1 LLDDVVANYLDG
13 LTEREFDAP
22 LLSLLRSQGFDDVH
36 LLHGAYEFGKDA
48 IGKSDEPR
56 TQYAFQ
62 SKAGNLGL
70 PEWSSIRGQIDMLR
84 LNDLAHPGFDRSLP
98 RVGVLVLTGRLT
110 GAAPLDVQE
119 YQKRAAERDEPPLEV
134 WDRDKLVRLIAA
146 SPSGALAGAIEAP
159 FLELI
164 GRIES
169 GRTTESDVEL
179 FSRRWISEGAAE
191 WRSFLEASI
200 VANRLRHA
208 DRLDLSCFAALALLR
223 GVWAAAHGTEP
234 LTKIVDEQA
243 AIARDIFIEYAR
255 ELWEGCS
262 DELLEPRALI
272 GGDPDGIF
280 VTYPVRCARLIELLG
295 LLGLALD
302 DGEER
307 KEIATWLERFLAN
320 QPGSVHPISDR
331 WAVSLI
337 PALLLITSSAARGS
351 ALRELL
357 RWFGDRY
364 ENDGLGLASSDA
376 PPDVEVEFLLG
387 NSLEHLNQ
395 HRRGTSYVAA
405 VILDL
410 AALLELPDVYD
421 LAFNEVAAVDASPEV
436 PIPNDDV
443 AQYLVGAI
451 PLDTSPRYAEHWSDR
466 AGWEM
471 APHHDDDVQQYYLG
485 RLGRYWDQLT
495 LSVVTRD
502 RHWVAGL
509 RALRSTTEHLDLN

>member
-1 LLDDVVANYLDG
+1 LLDDVVGNYLDG

-22 LLSLLRSQGFDDVH
+22 LLGLLRSRGFDDVH

-48 IGKSDEPR
+48 IGKAGEPR

-70 PEWSSIRGQIDMLR
+70 PGWSKIRGQIDMLR
-84 LNDLAHPGFDRSLP
+84 LNDLAHPGFDSSLP

-110 GAAPLDVQE
+110 GGAPLDVQE

-134 WDRDKLVRLIAA
+134 WDRDKLVGLIAA

-164 GRIES
+164 GRIDS
-169 GRTTESDVEL
+169 GRAAEIDLER
-179 FSRRWISEGAAE
+179 FSRRWIADGAAE

-208 DRLDLSCFAALALLR
+208 DRLDLSCFATLALLR
-223 GVWAAAHGTEP
+223 AVWASAHGTEP
-234 LTKIVDEQA
+234 LPQVVGEQA
-243 AIARDIFIEYAR
+243 ATARDMFIEYAR

-262 DELLEPRALI
+262 EELLEPRALI
-272 GGDPDGIF
+272 GADPDGVF
-280 VTYPVRCARLIELLG
+280 VTYPVRCARLVELLG
-295 LLGLALD
+295 LFGLALD

-307 KEIATWLERFLAN
+307 EEVTTWLGRFLAS
-320 QPGSVHPISDR
+320 QPGAVHPISDR

-337 PALLLITSSAARGS
+337 PGLLLITSSAARGS
-351 ALRELL
+351 TLQNLL
-357 RWFGDRY
+357 RWLGDRY
-364 ENDGLGLASSDA
+364 ENDGLGLASPDA
-376 PPDVEVEFLLG
+376 PPDVEVEYLLG
-387 NSLEHLNQ
+387 NSLEHIHRQ
-395 HRRGTSYVAA
+395 RRGTSYLAA

-421 LAFNEVAAVDASPEV
+421 LAFNDIAAVDAFPAV

-443 AQYLVGAI
+443 DQYLVTGAI
-451 PLDTSPRYAEHWSDR
+451 PLDTSPRYAEHWRDGDDWR
-466 AGWEM
+466 M
-471 APHHDDDVQQYYLG
+471 APHHDDDVERYYLG
-485 RLGRYWDQLT
+485 RLGRFWDHLT
-495 LSVVTRD
+495 LSIVTRD

-509 RALRSTTEHLDLN
+509 RALQRG